1 MKKAV
6 RTAVSLL
13 LVFALCAVILDPSVL
28 HKAIDCAQ
36 TTRQTRANLQWK
48 EEAEQNGASLQSFE
62 DTLYYAQTDA
72 QDIVYL
78 SDDIGYVRNEILVAF
93 EDSTSVAEKQKLF
106 DSLHA
111 SVVGC
116 ADVVN
121 QYQLRIAP
129 QRFLKLQNICTSL
142 QRNKNVAFASCNMVF
157 PHTED
162 YVYDDPWTRQGDDY
176 SEAYG
181 WEDDDLDGGNWWLTA
196 TQTPAAW
203 DYREYFK
210 PIHVGVLDSGF
221 ETEHE
226 DLQGKI
232 TFPAKKYEKTN
243 IPATHGTHVAGII
256 SAIGG
261 NQKGIAGICQ
271 NANLICVDWK
281 PEDGQTWSS
290 QMRIYTGIIALVKA
304 GAKVIN
310 LSLGSSSGYKKST
323 DFFWRMGMN
332 LDGMVYSYL
341 IASLLHKGYDFLVV
355 QSAGNGNKFGTPCDT
370 FLNGTFCAIT
380 EKNCFTGL
388 TGITKQEVFDHILII
403 GSSTFAHEGTDFYM
417 SSFSNY
423 GESVSIFAPG
433 SWVFSTD
440 LTESGGYSTK
450 SGTSMSAPVATAIT
464 AMTWSV
470 NPNLSAA
477 EVKKIVCDP
486 QNTIYNCVNY
496 YNLPDENRAGI
507 DIPDC
512 PMINAKLCV
521 EAAIRTLPESEQPT
535 TEHETEIE
543 IETTV
548 QANAEQKPSLGK
560 SNQQIVEKFRGEL
573 GE

>member
-1 MKKAV
+1 MKNAV
-6 RTAVSLL
+6 RTVVSLL
-13 LVFALCAVILDPSVL
+13 LVFALCAVVLNPSAVRI
-28 HKAIDCAQ
+28 AIDRAE

-48 EEAEQNGASLQSFE
+48 AEAEQNGESLQSFE
-62 DTLYYAQTDA
+62 ETLYYAQT
-72 QDIVYL
+72 QERDIEFL
-78 SDDIGYVRNEILVAF
+78 TDNIGYVRNEILVTF
-93 EDSTSVAEKQKLF
+93 EDGTSVAQKQKVF
-106 DSLHA
+106 DFLGA
-111 SVVGC
+111 SVIGC

-129 QRFLKLQNICTSL
+129 QNFVKLQNLCAAV
-142 QRNKNVAFASCNMVF
+142 QREKHVVFANCNMVL

-162 YVYDDPWTRQGDDY
+162 YVYDDPWTNPTYGTPEIQ
-176 SEAYG
+176 G

-203 DYREYFK
+203 DYRDYFK
-210 PIHVGVLDSGF
+210 PIQVGIMDGGF
-221 ETEHE
+221 ETDHE

-243 IPATHGTHVAGII
+243 RPASHGTHVAGII

-271 NANLICVDWK
+271 NANLICVDWR
-281 PEDGQTWSS
+281 PEDGQFWST

-304 GAKVIN
+304 GAKVLN
-310 LSLGSSSGYKKST
+310 LSFGSSSGYKKST

-388 TGITKQEVFDHILII
+388 TGISKQEILDHILIV
-403 GSSTFAHEGTDFYM
+403 GSATFAHEGTDFYM

-423 GESVSIFAPG
+423 GENVSIFAPG

-440 LTESGGYSTK
+440 LTEQGGYSTK
-450 SGTSMSAPVATAIT
+450 SGTSMSAPVATAIA

-477 EVKKIVCDP
+477 EVKQIVCDP
-486 QNTIYNCVNY
+486 DNTVYNCVNY
-496 YNLPDENRAGI
+496 YNLPDEDRAGI

-535 TEHETEIE
+535 TENETET
-543 IETTV
+543 ETTV
-548 QANAEQKPSLGK
+548 QANAEQKPHLGK
-560 SNQQIVEKFRGEL
+560 SDRQIVEKFRGEL

>member
-1 MKKAV
+1 MKNAV
-6 RTAVSLL
+6 RTVVSLL
-13 LVFALCAVILDPSVL
+13 LIFALCAIVLDPSAVRN
-28 HKAIDCAQ
+28 AIDNAE
-36 TTRQTRANLQWK
+36 TTRQTRANLLWK
-48 EEAEQNGASLQSFE
+48 AEAKQNGEALQIFE
-62 DTLYYAQTDA
+62 DTLYYAQTQE
-72 QDIVYL
+72 QDIVFWA
-78 SDDIGYVRNEILVAF
+78 DNIGYVRNEILVTF
-93 EDSTSVAEKQKLF
+93 EDGTSVAEKQKVF
-106 DSLHA
+106 DALDA
-111 SVVGC
+111 SVIGC

-129 QRFLKLQNICTSL
+129 QNFANLQNLCAAV
-142 QRNKNVAFASCNMVF
+142 QREKHVVFANCNMVL
-157 PHTED
+157 PYTED
-162 YVYDDPWTRQGDDY
+162 YVYDDPWTNPATGTP
-176 SEAYG
+176 EIVG
-181 WEDDDLDGGNWWLTA
+181 WEDEDLYDGNWWLTA

-203 DYREYFK
+203 DYRAYCK
-210 PIHVGVLDSGF
+210 PIQVGIIDSGF
-221 ETEHE
+221 ETDHE
-226 DLQGKI
+226 ELQGKI
-232 TFPAKKYEKTN
+232 TFPAKKYEN
-243 IPATHGTHVAGII
+243 SNQPASHGTHVAGII
-256 SAIGG
+256 SAVGG

-271 NANLICVDWK
+271 NADLLCVDWM
-281 PEDGQTWSS
+281 PEDGQYWST

-310 LSLGSSSGYKKST
+310 MSFGSSSGYKKST

-341 IASLLHKGYDFLVV
+341 IASLLRKGYDFLVV
-355 QSAGNGNKFGTPCDT
+355 QSAGNGNKLGIPCDT
-370 FLNGTFCAIT
+370 FLNGSFCSIT

-388 TGITKQEVFDHILII
+388 TGISKQEVFDHILIA
-403 GSSTFAHEGTDFYM
+403 GSTTYAHEDTDFYM

-423 GESVSIFAPG
+423 GENVSIFAPG

-440 LTESGGYSTK
+440 LTELGGYSYK
-450 SGTSMSAPVATAIT
+450 SGTSMAAPVVTAIT

-470 NPNLSAA
+470 NPNLCAA

-486 QNTIYNCVNY
+486 NNTIYNCVNY
-496 YNLPDENRAGI
+496 YNLPDENHAGI

-535 TEHETEIE
+535 TENGT
-543 IETTV
+543 ETTV
-548 QANAEQKPSLGK
+548 QANAEHKPQLGK